1 MTQVIRRTRDEVY
14 HLWLNALRS
23 GEYKQA
29 RGCLHDEDSY
39 VDDNGDD
46 VYNDEDDKSFVG
58 GFCCLGV
65 LCDLAVKD
73 GGAAWDS
80 QKGPKRSF
88 GEPPEH
94 FLNFMGLDNDMVA
107 ELVSMNDDQG
117 MTLEEIADEIESL
130 IMPALD
136 IK

>member
-1 MTQVIRRTRDEVY
+1 MAQVIRRTRDEVY
-14 HLWLNALRS
+14 HLWLDALRS
-23 GEYKQA
+23 GKYKQA
-29 RGCLHDEDSY
+29 RGCLFDEDSY
-39 VDDNGDD
+39 VDDSG
-46 VYNDEDDKSFVG
+46 VEIYNDYEDESFAG

-80 QKGPKRSF
+80 KNGPISSY
-88 GEPPEH
+88 GEPPAY
-94 FLNFMGLDNDMVA
+94 FLEFMGLDGDMVA
-107 ELVSMNDDQG
+107 ELISMNDDQG
-117 MTLEEIADEIESL
+117 MTFEEIADEIESL